1 MKKELTLL
9 REAMKENNID
19 VYLITMDDDHQSEY
33 VGEYYKEIAF
43 ISGFTGSAGKLA
55 VTMEDAGLWTDGRY
69 FVQAERQLSGSGIRL
84 MPMGRPGTP
93 EISDFIAASL
103 PKGGCLGFNGS
114 CVSYSEALK
123 LSEKLSGKNI
133 SIRQDLDLPDGFWK
147 DRPKKA
153 VTPCYILSECYSG
166 KAAGDK
172 IKDLLNELSAMG
184 AEAHLISTLDDIAW
198 LLNLRAADIPYNPV
212 FRAFLLIDNGKLR
225 LYTEEGHLSSEVKE
239 YLKSL
244 KVSVDTEEDHIY
256 RDLKKLSAK
265 SILLESSAINAAAG
279 YSIPEG
285 VRIIDRMMPTVR
297 MKSVKNSTE
306 MENLRKAHLKD
317 GLALT
322 RFMYWFKKQVSSGK
336 LTEWSCVEKLHEIRS
351 GAEGFLGES
360 FETISAYGANAA
372 MCHYSPSKEQD
383 TPIEPKGLYLV
394 DSGGQ
399 YYEGTTDVTRTW
411 SCGPLTDQERLSLTL
426 SVISNMRLADARFL
440 KGTSG
445 AALDYIA
452 REPFWR
458 RGLNYDHGTGH
469 GVGYLL
475 NVHERP
481 VGIRYKAV
489 PERQDQWPFSE
500 GMFVS
505 DEPGLYIEGSHGVRT
520 ENMLMCVNDY
530 KNEYGQFC
538 RFEVYTLCPI
548 DKYALDASIM
558 DERDKRLFNAYQEK
572 VLAELSPFLKG
583 EELCWLQDICAPL

>member
-1 MKKELTLL
+1 M
-9 REAMKENNID
+9 
-19 VYLITMDDDHQSEY
+19 
-33 VGEYYKEIAF
+33 
-43 ISGFTGSAGKLA
+43 
-55 VTMEDAGLWTDGRY
+55 
-69 FVQAERQLSGSGIRL
+69 
-84 MPMGRPGTP
+84 
-93 EISDFIAASL
+93 
-103 PKGGCLGFNGS
+103 
-114 CVSYSEALK
+114 
-123 LSEKLSGKNI
+123 
-133 SIRQDLDLPDGFWK
+133 
-147 DRPKKA
+147 
-153 VTPCYILSECYSG
+153 
-166 KAAGDK
+166 
-172 IKDLLNELSAMG
+172 
-184 AEAHLISTLDDIAW
+184 
-198 LLNLRAADIPYNPV
+198 
-212 FRAFLLIDNGKLR
+212 
-225 LYTEEGHLSSEVKE
+225 
-239 YLKSL
+239 
-244 KVSVDTEEDHIY
+244 
-256 RDLKKLSAK
+256 
-265 SILLESSAINAAAG
+265 
-279 YSIPEG
+279 
-285 VRIIDRMMPTVR
+285 
-297 MKSVKNSTE
+297 
-306 MENLRKAHLKD
+306 
-317 GLALT
+317 
-322 RFMYWFKKQVSSGK
+322 
-336 LTEWSCVEKLHEIRS
+336 
-351 GAEGFLGES
+351 
-360 FETISAYGANAA
+360 
-372 MCHYSPSKEQD
+372 
-383 TPIEPKGLYLV
+383 

-440 KGTSG
+440 EGTSG